1 MKKAL
6 ASLLNRLRGPQQMN
20 RTDHLLLRWAG
31 LCLAVLV
38 LIMAL
43 TAAGAMQY
51 LEWEQ
56 IRFLGG
62 APFFIGAEEAQISL
76 LGPAGT
82 FGLCLAVTFYLAL
95 VLLRERHF
103 AGRLQVGLLATVALA
118 LPGVLCVLWGG
129 VLNMNAPVICA
140 LACWLGAEIIHLI
153 HRCRA

>member
-6 ASLLNRLRGPQQMN
+6 ASLLNQLRGPQQMN

-38 LIMAL
+38 LIVAL